1 MNNKKFVLVIGS
13 KPDSKLPNISVE
25 KVYSANGAAE
35 RAEKYFETHGRKS
48 FTAVCGSLE
57 FFKNEHVKKRVLKA
71 DPNLIFFRSG
81 KVLKENFIQ
90 VSSKLNFVSKSRN
103 EQIFFQAKYVK
114 YGILSIILAELTHE
128 DGLMGN
134 LKHLKKIFYQGGML
148 GVNTGFFS
156 ILLANYENPDSLII
170 CSGIGIKTVGKSFHP
185 SKGTVKRAVIDK
197 KIYEYLNL
205 DIKKKLMTTDKEM
218 SEFCNIPLIKE
229 VI

>member
-1 MNNKKFVLVIGS
+1 M
-13 KPDSKLPNISVE
+13 
-25 KVYSANGAAE
+25 
-35 RAEKYFETHGRKS
+35 
-48 FTAVCGSLE
+48 
-57 FFKNEHVKKRVLKA
+57 
-71 DPNLIFFRSG
+71 
-81 KVLKENFIQ
+81 
-90 VSSKLNFVSKSRN
+90 SKSRN
-103 EQIFFQAKYVK
+103 EQILFQAKYVK

-197 KIYEYLNL
+197 KIYEYLDS

-218 SEFCNIPLIKE
+218 SEYCNIPLIKE